1 MVVIMVMTTNNSH
14 HNANTT
20 TFCPAP
26 DLDLQEL
33 LAREQAQGNGQQ
45 GQGRGID
52 ACVAQAHREGVLQ
65 SLYGLLTTYSNSL
78 YEGYDEGSD
87 ICILLYAIHMIQLLL
102 SGGSIQSCLQSTT
115 VTPPSNSLLKG
126 PHS

>member
-1 MVVIMVMTTNNSH
+1 MVVIMLMTTNNSH

-20 TFCPAP
+20 TFCPAQ

-65 SLYGLLTTYSNSL
+65 SLYGLLITNIVTVCMRATMKGLIYAYCSML
-78 YEGYDEGSD
+78 Y
-87 ICILLYAIHMIQLLL
+87 
-102 SGGSIQSCLQSTT
+102 T
-115 VTPPSNSLLKG
+115 
-126 PHS
+126 